1 MEAQQVQR
9 FTMGLRPLLS
19 LDVEVHN
26 PHLLVA
32 AMSLACKLEL
42 QEQCAS
48 TNAPAVPH
56 QLTTLGS
63 IAHAP
68 AS

>member
-1 MEAQQVQR
+1 MEAKQVQH
-9 FTMGLRPLLS
+9 FTMGLRPPLS

-26 PHLLVA
+26 PHLLAA
-32 AMSLACKLEL
+32 AMSLACKLEM

-56 QLTTLGS
+56 QLTTTGS
-63 IAHAP
+63 SVRAP

>member
-1 MEAQQVQR
+1 MEAKQVQH
-9 FTMGLRPLLS
+9 FTMGLRPPLS

-26 PHLLVA
+26 PHLLAA
-32 AMSLACKLEL
+32 AMSLARKLEL

-48 TNAPAVPH
+48 TNAPAAQH
-56 QLTTLGS
+56 QLTTPGS
-63 IAHAP
+63 SARAP